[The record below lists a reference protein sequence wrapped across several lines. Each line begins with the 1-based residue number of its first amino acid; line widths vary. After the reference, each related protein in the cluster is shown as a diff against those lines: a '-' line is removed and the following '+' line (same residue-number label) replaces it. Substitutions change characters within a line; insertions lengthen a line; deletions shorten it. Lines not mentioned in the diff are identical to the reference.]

1 MTLAGKAIEW
11 WLTTLGLSYVLLV
24 AVNWT
29 LDAIERYRI
38 RRAFRNYPRGWT
50 RINHKEPRA

>member
-1 MTLAGKAIEW
+1 MSDLQWA
-11 WLTTLGLSYVLLV
+11 SV
-24 AVNWT
+24 AVG
-29 LDAIERYRI
+29 LAACVVIHAIERYRI